1 MIAICASTIQF
12 KQLYNQA
19 VQALKYTPKIKYFEK
34 VSYQASWATQGL
46 EAKEFLLESHDLSV

>member
-19 VQALKYTPKIKYFEK
+19 VQALQYTPTINYFEK
-34 VSYQASWATQGL
+34 VSYQASWATQAL
-46 EAKEFLLESHDLSV
+46 EAKEILLESHDLSV